1 MLLANPSAHTA
12 FLPSRQGAG
21 APQSGLL
28 GIPGLSLERLG
39 WAAAVAVLL
48 SLWSN
53 TAWMVASGDYDM
65 AEYGARCLGYLQQYA
80 PWVFITTIAG
90 TLADALPL
98 HGARRVAVILLA
110 LALGSWAG
118 VVVTA
123 GFECLAAGCYRG
135 PTLFSRGQMA
145 FSLQQVPF
153 TFAQACAFALVHF
166 TWRRDAAVAAAL
178 HASEIARVDAER
190 ERVQAALHA
199 MQARV
204 EPSFLLATLRDVR
217 ARSEADRAAGVRL
230 LDLLIR
236 YLRMALPRG
245 HFGGSTV
252 GRESGLL
259 RAYLDMCALRSDRA
273 LAVTC
278 QIDDALADA
287 PFPPMVLGPLVAA
300 LAPDPSPRG
309 MLDVTARALDRRARI
324 SVAARGEVVARLVAS
339 TALAEVRERVI
350 AIYGERASFVVD
362 RSAADAFTIILEIPL
377 DPADRSHR

>member
-1 MLLANPSAHTA
+1 MWLANPPAHTA
-12 FLPSRQGAG
+12 FVSSRQGAG
-21 APQSGLL
+21 TAERGLP
-28 GIPGLSLERLG
+28 GIPGLTLERLG
-39 WAAAVAVLL
+39 WAAAVTVLL

-65 AEYGARCLGYLQQYA
+65 AEYGTRCLGYLRQYA
-80 PWVFITTIAG
+80 PWVFLTTIAA
-90 TLADALPL
+90 TLAEALPL
-98 HGARRVAVILLA
+98 HGAYRVAVILFA
-110 LALGSWAG
+110 LALGCWAG

-123 GFECLAAGCYRG
+123 AFECLAAGCYRG
-135 PTLFSRGQMA
+135 PTLFSRAQMA

-166 TWRRDAAVAAAL
+166 TWRRDVAVAAAL

-204 EPSFLLATLRDVR
+204 EPSFLLATLRDVG
-217 ARSEADRAAGVRL
+217 ARCDADRAAGVRL

-245 HFGGSTV
+245 NSGGSTF

-259 RAYLDMCALRSDRA
+259 RAYLDMCALRSDGA

-278 QIDDALADA
+278 QIDDALAHA
-287 PFPPMVLGPLVAA
+287 TFPPMVLGPLVAS
-300 LAPDPSPRG
+300 LAPEPSPRG
-309 MLDVTARALDRRARI
+309 MLDVSARSLDRRARI
-324 SVAARGEVVARLVAS
+324 SFAARGEVVGRLAVS
-339 TALAEVRERVI
+339 TALAEVRDRVI

-362 RSAADAFTIILEIPL
+362 RSAADAFTVILEIPL
-377 DPADRSHR
+377 EPADRSHR